1 MKFFKKHKNITLLL
15 VIIVLFVFVYF
26 YLTKIMKN
34 VDNKAIYGD
43 RLEVVENVNV
53 NTDEA
58 TKILKEKLGDIADNV
73 TVRVQ
78 GRIIEI
84 MVTCKA
90 EVSRDQAKGT
100 GQAVIESFDAEIR
113 KVYDIQIM
121 YSSANKENAQFPIIG
136 YLHYGKDAISWTKDR

>member
-1 MKFFKKHKNITLLL
+1 
-15 VIIVLFVFVYF
+15 
-26 YLTKIMKN
+26 MKN

-43 RLEVVENVNV
+43 RLDVVENVNV
-53 NTDEA
+53 NTGEA

-100 GQAVIESFDAEIR
+100 GQGIIESFSEDIR

-121 YSSANKENAQFPIIG
+121 YSSANKENTQFPIIG
-136 YLHYGKDAISWTKDR
+136 YMHYGKNTISWTKDR

>member
-15 VIIVLFVFVYF
+15 IVIVLFIFVYF
-26 YLTKIMKN
+26 YMTKIMKN

-43 RLEVVENVNV
+43 RLKVVENVNV
-53 NTDEA
+53 NTGEA

-100 GQAVIESFDAEIR
+100 GQGIIESFSEDIR

-121 YSSANKENAQFPIIG
+121 YFS
-136 YLHYGKDAISWTKDR
+136 LGKILCYIYNLNIFLEMD

>member
-15 VIIVLFVFVYF
+15 IVLVLLVFVYF
-26 YLTKIMKN
+26 YMTKIMKN

-43 RLEVVENVNV
+43 RLKVVENVNV
-53 NTDEA
+53 NTDDA
-58 TKILKEKLGDIADNV
+58 TKVLKEKLGEISDDV

-78 GRIIEI
+78 GRIIEV
-84 MVTCKA
+84 MVHCKA
-90 EVSRDQAKGT
+90 EVSRDQAKAT

-121 YSSANKENAQFPIIG
+121 YSSANKENTQFPIIG
-136 YLHYGKDAISWTKDR
+136 YLHYGKDTISWTKDR

>member
-43 RLEVVENVNV
+43 RLDVVENVNV

-100 GQAVIESFDAEIR
+100 GQGIAESFSEDIR
-113 KVYDIQIM
+113 KVYDIQITCT
-121 YSSANKENAQFPIIG
+121 SSG
-136 YLHYGKDAISWTKDR
+136 Y

>member
-43 RLEVVENVNV
+43 RLDVVENVNV

-100 GQAVIESFDAEIR
+100 GQGIAESFSEDIR

-136 YLHYGKDAISWTKDR
+136 YLHYGKDTISWTKDR

>member
-15 VIIVLFVFVYF
+15 IVIVLLVFVYF
-26 YLTKIMKN
+26 YMTKIMKN

-43 RLEVVENVNV
+43 RLKVVENVNV
-53 NTDEA
+53 NTDDA
-58 TKILKEKLGDIADNV
+58 TKVLKEKLGEISDDV

-100 GQAVIESFDAEIR
+100 GQGIAESFSEDIR

-121 YSSANKENAQFPIIG
+121 YSSANKENTQFPIIG
-136 YLHYGKDAISWTKDR
+136 YMHYGKNTISWTKDR

>member
-1 MKFFKKHKNITLLL
+1 M
-15 VIIVLFVFVYF
+15 
-26 YLTKIMKN
+26 TKIMKN

-53 NTDEA
+53 NTNEA

-78 GRIIEI
+78 GRIVEI

-100 GQAVIESFDAEIR
+100 GQGIAESFSEDIR

-121 YSSANKENAQFPIIG
+121 YSSANKENTQFPIIG
-136 YLHYGKDAISWTKDR
+136 YMHYGKNTISWTKDR

>member
-58 TKILKEKLGDIADNV
+58 TKILKEKLGNIADNV

-84 MVTCKA
+84 MVTCNV
-90 EVSRDQAKGT
+90 ETTRDQAKAT
-100 GQAVIESFDAEIR
+100 GQGIAESFSEDIR

-121 YSSANKENAQFPIIG
+121 YSSANKENTQFPIIG
-136 YLHYGKDAISWTKDR
+136 YMHYGKNTISWTKDR

>member
-43 RLEVVENVNV
+43 RLDVVENVNV
-53 NTDEA
+53 NTGEA

-100 GQAVIESFDAEIR
+100 GQGIAESFSEDI
-113 KVYDIQIM
+113 IQI
-121 YSSANKENAQFPIIG
+121 SEE
-136 YLHYGKDAISWTKDR
+136 